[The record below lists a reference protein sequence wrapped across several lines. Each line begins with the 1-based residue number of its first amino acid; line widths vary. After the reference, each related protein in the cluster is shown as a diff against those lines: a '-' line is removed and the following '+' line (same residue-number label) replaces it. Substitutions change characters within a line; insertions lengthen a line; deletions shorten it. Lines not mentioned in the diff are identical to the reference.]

1 MKRIGG
7 SRDAE
12 IDCDVHAAV
21 GQGAA
26 WHGSVVA
33 AMLKSIATCMQRSD
47 NVSGGGPMLQR
58 QGPGFDS
65 ERAIVQLTTT
75 SGPKA
80 RFGGFDILI
89 FIEIVRFMLPNH
101 AF

>member
-1 MKRIGG
+1 
-7 SRDAE
+7 
-12 IDCDVHAAV
+12 
-21 GQGAA
+21 
-26 WHGSVVA
+26 
-33 AMLKSIATCMQRSD
+33 
-47 NVSGGGPMLQR
+47 MLQR

-89 FIEIVRFMLPNH
+89 FIEIVRFITKPCILIGFYRSSTIWRFGTPL
-101 AF
+101 FLSKSYVLY